1 MKTAYLAITFLMLT
15 SVILGQES
23 SKISYEKGETETY
36 KIRSSE
42 DNKFIFR
49 VGTPFNDRAPVP
61 DVPMKKYRLWPKK
74 TLVNDK
80 EYIKKYLLPYIKEEL
95 TPENGHLDISY
106 LYEIS
111 TGRIKWINVYHK
123 SSITIPIKAIE
134 RFEKAMMK
142 DDKAIFNRSTEGI
155 TDIDYFRSWPTYDL
169 YELKHQTEESS
180 EEDKL

>member
-1 MKTAYLAITFLMLT
+1 MKTIYFIIVSLLFTLNIR
-15 SVILGQES
+15 GQETEE
-23 SKISYEKGETETY
+23 ISYEKGETETY
-36 KIRSSE
+36 EIMTRRGH
-42 DNKFIFR
+42 KFICR

-106 LYEIS
+106 LYELS
-111 TGRIKWINVYHK
+111 TGKIKWITVFHD

-155 TDIDYFRSWPTYDL
+155 TDIDFFRSWPTYDL
-169 YELKHQTEESS
+169 YELKNE
-180 EEDKL
+180 KN